1 MRRNPMIL
9 VVLAF
14 VLAAC
19 FPGQNTVDVQPLVN
33 TAVAQTM
40 EAERRIAESVA
51 QTVAAQQVLA
61 TPSVEFTPT
70 TTALPTATYE
80 IITLITDTP
89 LPPPEQ
95 PTSAPAPPAV
105 KQPYSC
111 FVNTRSPANLEEI
124 RAGAP
129 FEIRW
134 TVINTGTRTWNS
146 GVDVKFESGVKMT
159 NASRVEI
166 PVKLAPNESYKIS
179 LNANAPG
186 KKGVQRMTWVV
197 EGNMCYAQVVITV
210 K

>member
-1 MRRNPMIL
+1 MQRNTMIL
-9 VVLAF
+9 AALAF

-19 FPGQNTVDVQPLVN
+19 FPGQNPVDVQPLVN

-40 EAERRIAESVA
+40 EAERRIEEAVA
-51 QTVAAQQVLA
+51 QTVAAQQVL
-61 TPSVEFTPT
+61 STPT
-70 TTALPTATYE
+70 VELTPTATATATFE
-80 IITLITDTP
+80 RITIVTDTP
-89 LPPPEQ
+89 PPFPTFPTNTPPP
-95 PTSAPAPPAV
+95 PVV
-105 KQPYSC
+105 KPLYSC
-111 FVNTRSPANLEEI
+111 FVTTRSPANLEEI

-146 GVDVKFESGVKMT
+146 GVDVKFESGAKMT

-166 PVKLAPNESYKIS
+166 PVSLAPNESYKIS
-179 LNANAPG
+179 LSAHAPS

>member
-1 MRRNPMIL
+1 MRRKFTIL
-9 VVLAF
+9 AALAF

-19 FPGQNTVDVQPLVN
+19 LPGQNAVDIQPLVN

-40 EAERRIAESVA
+40 EAERLIEEAVA
-51 QTVAAQQVLA
+51 QTVAAQQAL
-61 TPSVEFTPT
+61 STPT
-70 TTALPTATYE
+70 LEFSPTAAATATFE
-80 IITLITDTP
+80 PFTIVTDTP
-89 LPPPEQ
+89 LPPPTF
-95 PTSAPAPPAV
+95 PTNTPAAPVV
-105 KQPYSC
+105 KPLYSC
-111 FVNTRSPANLEEI
+111 FVVTRSPANLEEI

-134 TVINTGTRTWNS
+134 TVINTGSRTWNS

-166 PVKLAPNESYKIS
+166 PVSLAPNESYKIS
-179 LNANAPG
+179 LSAHAPG

-197 EGNMCYAQVVITV
+197 EGNMCFAQVVIVV